1 MDGIEDFLTELS
13 IVSNTAPSIGKS
25 LRNHKI
31 MKASITYH
39 EDSKKQ
45 GGCGVVAHESHVSK

>member
-1 MDGIEDFLTELS
+1 MNGIEDFLTELS

-39 EDSKKQ
+39 KDLKKQ
-45 GGCGVVAHESHVSK
+45 GGCGVMAHESQMSQ

>member
-31 MKASITYH
+31 MKASITYD
-39 EDSKKQ
+39 EDLKNQ
-45 GGCGVVAHESHVSK
+45 GGCGAVAHQNHVSP